1 MKRQCQMM
9 QRTCY
14 LFIPPHESS
23 LHSAFN
29 LWERSYPRLKHL
41 PGKNG
46 QNEKSMR
53 RNKSC
58 KTKVREEGAAPR
70 AQGHGLVEGRA
81 RRQSRGRPSCCS
93 RPQRPARTPGLQRT
107 RRSTEQT
114 ASRTSEPP
122 VGSCLAPRSGFRE
135 QYDGGQGPTLGP
147 PRAASS
153 QDSGPGSARLLL
165 WPPGTPPR
173 SAQPSPPPPGSQG
186 VQPAWSPWPR
196 WWRTCSSRWL
206 IWPLTPVLDLDCSSS
221 LLALDVG
228 SPLCFTAPSCRQAGS
243 LPPRP
248 TPTHRGTQRDPE
260 LLPVPAGT
268 PRGAAETGRAVSTP
282 HLGSSNLSPYAE
294 EEGQGGGRTTSRGH
308 RRGEGQRGHCARH
321 RARPPAPTD
330 RLSHAELS
338 SARRATPGADLGTA
352 GLALAPSTPASGP
365 QPPRGGV
372 PHSGG
377 HPESP
382 ARPAPSRPPAV
393 GAEAAGAARAPGRAQ
408 GRSPRPAH

>member
-1 MKRQCQMM
+1 MPGEAMRSRHVPPGRTEEGLSQREPPAWGLGPRAGPGSSLRKLGESSGDWLSEVGAGDCPQPSAQNTRSRATSQSTSVDLHPDCSRPSRLRRGGSFHDFLSDRESSPKSPSLNPRDRSPWMKRQCQMM

-41 PGKNG
+41 PGKNR
-46 QNEKSMR
+46 QSEKSMR

-93 RPQRPARTPGLQRT
+93 RPQRPARTPGLQQT

-248 TPTHRGTQRDPE
+248 TVGQS
-260 LLPVPAGT
+260 
-268 PRGAAETGRAVSTP
+268 ET
-282 HLGSSNLSPYAE
+282 LSSCPS
-294 EEGQGGGRTTSRGH
+294 
-308 RRGEGQRGHCARH
+308 
-321 RARPPAPTD
+321 PPAPPGSSRD
-330 RLSHAELS
+330 RPS
-338 SARRATPGADLGTA
+338 S
-352 GLALAPSTPASGP
+352 
-365 QPPRGGV
+365 
-372 PHSGG
+372 
-377 HPESP
+377 
-382 ARPAPSRPPAV
+382 
-393 GAEAAGAARAPGRAQ
+393 
-408 GRSPRPAH
+408 